1 MNKGNYELDLVLR
14 NNITTEEYPDG
25 VYHPHK
31 EYHHIK
37 KENIGL
43 IEVLGLAIL
52 PARLNKE
59 MELLADYLVKNK
71 DVASNEE
78 NIDDILKKEIGLVFE
93 KVLENCGVLSEKGI
107 LRFIDCL

>member
-1 MNKGNYELDLVLR
+1 M
-14 NNITTEEYPDG
+14 
-25 VYHPHK
+25 
-31 EYHHIK
+31 
-37 KENIGL
+37 
-43 IEVLGLAIL
+43 GLAIL

-71 DVASNEE
+71 DVASNEEILKHADWANMIRDKYHDINAE